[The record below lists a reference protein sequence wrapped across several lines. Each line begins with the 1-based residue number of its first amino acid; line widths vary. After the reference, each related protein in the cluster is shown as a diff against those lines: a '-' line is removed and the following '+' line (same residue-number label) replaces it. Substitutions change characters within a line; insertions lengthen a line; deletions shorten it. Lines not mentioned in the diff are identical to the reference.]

1 MSDTSNGTTARP
13 RTRIRG
19 IATTS
24 EVKKEVTKTMT
35 FYAADLIRL
44 LRLPAD
50 AKLTFAAS
58 PNEFSS
64 PGGHVS
70 ASWTEV
76 K

>member
-1 MSDTSNGTTARP
+1 MSEDTNGTTVKP
-13 RTRIRG
+13 RRRIKGVAIVTESTVTRN
-19 IATTS
+19 
-24 EVKKEVTKTMT
+24 KTAT